1 MIPQNGFQN
10 GKAAKVFVPI
20 NKENDENKFVFAFG
34 PGSRHQESTK
44 FIQSFSSS
52 ERVIAYKKAQFTF
65 IKFPDIQ
72 ILLQDSQLYQY
83 LSNKSFGTSGDV
95 NLGCELTLVQKH
107 VFLFFFFFF

>member
-1 MIPQNGFQN
+1 M
-10 GKAAKVFVPI
+10 
-20 NKENDENKFVFAFG
+20 
-34 PGSRHQESTK
+34 
-44 FIQSFSSS
+44 
-52 ERVIAYKKAQFTF
+52 IAYKKAHFTF

-107 VFLFFFFFF
+107 VFLFFFYFFLNIDITSVLSKVQVSIDSDHETMLGHYQCLKTEKACTKLFC

>member
-1 MIPQNGFQN
+1 M
-10 GKAAKVFVPI
+10 
-20 NKENDENKFVFAFG
+20 
-34 PGSRHQESTK
+34 
-44 FIQSFSSS
+44 
-52 ERVIAYKKAQFTF
+52 IAYKKAHFTF

-107 VFLFFFFFF
+107 VFFFFFLNIDITSVLPKVQVSIDSDHETMLGHYQCLKTEKACTKLFC